1 MYGFNLDWILIFAHY
16 FQKYCGLSFLLWC
29 NYDLS
34 TFVEIP
40 SFYKDMLKI
49 WKKVQF
55 YNNLDILWNNKLIK
69 LKVLL
74 YLINVLCIMAYGM
87 QQTCLV
93 MGIQFLSELG

>member
-1 MYGFNLDWILIFAHY
+1 MIDVDSMIDAQKIMWIKRYMYGFNLDWISIIEHY
-16 FQKYCGLSFLLWC
+16 FEKHGGLNFLLWC

-55 YNNLDILWNNKLIK
+55 YNNLDIL
-69 LKVLL
+69 
-74 YLINVLCIMAYGM
+74 
-87 QQTCLV
+87 
-93 MGIQFLSELG
+93 